1 MIRVV
6 VDTNV
11 LVSAMISSDGNEA
24 LLMLAINHGLV
35 IPCFCADIL
44 REYGNVLSRPKF
56 GFSQSEVQS
65 LIELLQQRGLELGS
79 IAITRISPDP
89 EDDKFIACALAA
101 KAKFLV
107 TGNKRH
113 FLQDRL
119 PATVVVTAGQ
129 LMEHI
134 TSDF

>member
-65 LIELLQQRGLELGS
+65 LIELLRQRGLELGS

-113 FLQDRL
+113 FPQDRL